1 MKADVG
7 HRILVLMPLNTH
19 ASILLFA
26 TGNKNTPSFTKK
38 NMVGGFA
45 VCYPFMKI
53 CIKDAQCA
61 HGIVNI
67 FTHFHAFINPLEYH
81 CGDELNTSLKTASN
95 SLHYEQNHE
104 KYLYISDPI
113 FTMLL
118 APEKKV
124 ILDFFSEHK
133 VICLCVE
140 FEVYPT
146 PATGFLTMTASFW
159 TNM

>member
-1 MKADVG
+1 MQQALQEAKA
-7 HRILVLMPLNTH
+7 ILRVRVEHSLLQQLN
-19 ASILLFA
+19 LQ
-26 TGNKNTPSFTKK
+26 K
-38 NMVGGFA
+38 
-45 VCYPFMKI
+45 
-53 CIKDAQCA
+53 
-61 HGIVNI
+61 VNCNSSSLQAGCELY
-67 FTHFHAFINPLEYH
+67 F
-81 CGDELNTSLKTASN
+81 GDELNTSLKTASN
-95 SLHYEQNHE
+95 ILYDGKNDE

-124 ILDFFSEHK
+124 ILDFFSDHK

-140 FEVYPT
+140 FEVSPA